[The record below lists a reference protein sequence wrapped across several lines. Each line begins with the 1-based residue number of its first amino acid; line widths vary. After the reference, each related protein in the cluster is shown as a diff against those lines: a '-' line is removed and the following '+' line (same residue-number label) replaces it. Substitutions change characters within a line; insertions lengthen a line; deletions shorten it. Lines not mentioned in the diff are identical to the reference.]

1 VAILILHFRRK
12 FTKKAPHNS
21 AQRSFVEFI
30 LEPLYKIFA
39 QVVGDVDTTLPDV
52 LDELG
57 IKLTKNE
64 MKLNIRPLLR
74 LVCNKFLGD
83 FNGFVNMCVE
93 HISSPL
99 DNAKRKVDH
108 IYTGPNTSKIYD
120 DMINCDQ
127 EGLLMVHSSK
137 MYPTDECTFFQVLG
151 RVMSG
156 TLHAGTDVRILGE
169 NYTLQDEEDSRVL
182 TIGRLWIYESR
193 YKVELNRVP
202 AGNWVLIEGI
212 DQSIVK
218 TATITDMSINEDLY
232 IFRPLKFNTQ
242 SIIKIAGKYHKTLT
256 SSPFNI

>member
-1 VAILILHFRRK
+1 MGRSTSTSSRNGCGATSTSTARRNIHLDFLRVAILILHFRRK

-193 YKVELNRVP
+193 
-202 AGNWVLIEGI
+202 
-212 DQSIVK
+212 
-218 TATITDMSINEDLY
+218 
-232 IFRPLKFNTQ
+232 
-242 SIIKIAGKYHKTLT
+242 
-256 SSPFNI
+256 